1 MLFCSQEFLLFFLIV
16 FGLYW
21 AISHTRF
28 RVYLLLAASFYFYSS
43 WNQWLALIIVG
54 STIMDFLIAHAL
66 ERSQRA
72 GIRKA
77 LLLLS
82 VSFNLGIL
90 AYFKYLN
97 FFLDALFSSLRLM
110 GLETSIPSLEIILPI
125 GISFYTFEA
134 ISYTADIYLRRIKA
148 EKSLANF
155 MLFILFFPHL
165 VAGPIV
171 RARDFLPQ
179 VSLHKRWSWM
189 RMQFGAELFLLGL
202 IKKLAIADRMA
213 IIADPIVATP
223 GAYGTVSVWLG
234 VLAYSLQIYCDF
246 SGYSDMAIGI
256 AHMFGF
262 KLGVNF
268 RMPYLARN
276 ISEFWHRWHI
286 SLSSWLRDYI
296 FISLGGSRGTRW
308 LTYRNL
314 MITMALGGLWHG
326 ASWPFVFWGVLHAVL
341 LIGHRILRDLCERS
355 IWLVRGLESYA
366 GNGLRMAA
374 TFLVVSLGWVLFRA
388 PSMASALEVYRRMF
402 MAVEGA
408 VVPVSVIAFA
418 TTLGC
423 IALAHLFGE
432 SGLWKRYSQRL
443 PGEALSLG
451 YAGMALAAALLAP
464 ASGKA
469 FIYFQF

>member
-165 VAGPIV
+165 EV
-171 RARDFLPQ
+171 
-179 VSLHKRWSWM
+179 
-189 RMQFGAELFLLGL
+189 
-202 IKKLAIADRMA
+202 
-213 IIADPIVATP
+213 
-223 GAYGTVSVWLG
+223 LG
-234 VLAYSLQIYCDF
+234 V
-246 SGYSDMAIGI
+246 
-256 AHMFGF
+256 
-262 KLGVNF
+262 
-268 RMPYLARN
+268 
-276 ISEFWHRWHI
+276 
-286 SLSSWLRDYI
+286 
-296 FISLGGSRGTRW
+296 SRT
-308 LTYRNL
+308 
-314 MITMALGGLWHG
+314 
-326 ASWPFVFWGVLHAVL
+326 V
-341 LIGHRILRDLCERS
+341 
-355 IWLVRGLESYA
+355 
-366 GNGLRMAA
+366 
-374 TFLVVSLGWVLFRA
+374 
-388 PSMASALEVYRRMF
+388 
-402 MAVEGA
+402 
-408 VVPVSVIAFA
+408 
-418 TTLGC
+418 
-423 IALAHLFGE
+423 
-432 SGLWKRYSQRL
+432 
-443 PGEALSLG
+443 
-451 YAGMALAAALLAP
+451 
-464 ASGKA
+464 
-469 FIYFQF
+469 